1 MLDPNEVGMRL
12 AAARAALAKAQGRA
26 RIGQERAA
34 AAVGIVRSTLLN
46 YENGTSLPNV
56 GTLDSLADYDG
67 IPLEWF
73 IGVEPMHDSDR
84 LVMARAELARLE
96 RPAARKTPRTG
107 NP

>member
-1 MLDPNEVGMRL
+1 MAHCCHGNRRRYLGFDAGHTHVLDGNSCFV
-12 AAARAALAKAQGRA
+12 
-26 RIGQERAA
+26 
-34 AAVGIVRSTLLN
+34 AVGIVRSTLLN

-56 GTLDSLADYDG
+56 GTLDSLADYYG